1 VKPKLVD
8 QRTFHA
14 AARAGRSGLGVTRAA
29 TVLRADI
36 GGRTV
41 RFVLSDSSIDR
52 MNDTVNVGGWDLTD
66 FRKNPV
72 VLFAHDSSSPP
83 IGRATRVWNDG
94 TRLLGDV
101 EFADK
106 ETYAFAD
113 TIFRLVKGGF
123 LKSGSVGFLPVD
135 YKVSNR
141 PTGGIDYQRQKLL
154 EFSIVPVPA
163 NANALT
169 QAQAKGILSRHDAR
183 RLRRVADEM
192 PAAVIGNCGRPVQEE
207 CGLRD
212 PRECAVHAAAAGG
225 WDGGDGGTGDWN
237 GRQAEADLR
246 VWRGRKARLDAPVT
260 RQPEP
265 ARPEPDLSTPAAR
278 LRHVQEL
285 RQRYGLAKRV
295 DPRIVAADCAFRF
308 RTW

>member
-1 VKPKLVD
+1 MKPKLVD

-135 YKVSNR
+135 YTVSNR

-192 PAAVIGNCGRPVQEE
+192 PAAVIGNCGRPSKRSADFETLVNAP
-207 CGLRD
+207 CTPLPLAVGMVGMVAPAIGTAAK
-212 PRECAVHAAAAGG
+212 PRPICASG
-225 WDGGDGGTGDWN
+225 
-237 GRQAEADLR
+237 
-246 VWRGRKARLDAPVT
+246 AP
-260 RQPEP
+260 EKP
-265 ARPEPDLSTPAAR
+265 AWMRR
-278 LRHVQEL
+278 
-285 RQRYGLAKRV
+285 
-295 DPRIVAADCAFRF
+295 
-308 RTW
+308 